1 VKRGTLIAVLGL
13 AGAVAAWIVLFWS
26 EPAIEPVRILP
37 ATSGSKVAP
46 QARAAPS
53 AVLRI
58 NPQRASPVARPVALR
73 TGPNQEFLSAKRY
86 RALWDRL
93 RNSAEGS
100 TAEGAYVL
108 YRIANRCANVTDR
121 PAWRSPNRGRSSEQV
136 REDFMKTLAPN
147 DPQRDKRLAAFEAA
161 NAPRCERFGDV
172 TLTQAELRAMLAT
185 AVDAGSAEARAVQI
199 GQEVSLARRGHWDN
213 GTLTDGQIGNLE
225 QLAATR
231 DPGAILEAGRILS
244 NSYRDLTVRDGPDG
258 PVLEPQALHN
268 AWTLVACEYGYP
280 CGEDNTRVQD
290 ACAFRGHCEASSLQD
305 YLYYYAASPHDSQLM
320 NQYEAILRT
329 AVQTGDWSHLCFVR
343 GTRPPNTPTY
353 NVGPSG

>member
-1 VKRGTLIAVLGL
+1 MKRGTLIAAAGL
-13 AGAVAAWIVLFWS
+13 AAAVAAWILLFWS
-26 EPAIEPVRILP
+26 EPAVEPVKLGPVATRGKIEPMP
-37 ATSGSKVAP
+37 
-46 QARAAPS
+46 RAAPS

-58 NPQRASPVARPVALR
+58 NPQHASAAPRAVPVR
-73 TGPNQEFLSAKRY
+73 TGPNQEFLSSRRY
-86 RALWDRL
+86 RALWDQL
-93 RNSAEGS
+93 RNSAEGA

-108 YRIANRCANVTDR
+108 YRIANRCAHVTDR
-121 PAWRSPNRGRSSEQV
+121 PVWRSPNRGRSNEDV

-147 DPQRDKRLAAFEAA
+147 DPQRDKRLAAFESV
-161 NAPRCERFGDV
+161 NAPRCEGFGDV
-172 TLTQAELRAMLAT
+172 EMNQADLRAMLAK

-199 GQEVSLARRGHWDN
+199 GQEVTQARRGRWDS
-213 GTLTDGQIGNLE
+213 GTLTDGQIDNLK
-225 QLAATR
+225 QLATTK

-280 CGEDNTRVQD
+280 CGEDNSRVQD

-320 NQYEAILRT
+320 NQYESILRT
-329 AVQTGDWSHLCFVR
+329 AVQTGDWSHLSFVR

-353 NVGPSG
+353 TVGPSG